1 MMAGL
6 FCTVILIEQR
16 LLLDSLVLVLL
27 PSHAVESPNP
37 RSRSRSTLL
46 IALAVQIAVVLVS
59 VFVMVR
65 EDVLVEP
72 PAFSGERVV
81 TVERPE
87 VKRLD
92 RVRELSR
99 RMSKP
104 RSFQRL
110 AVEQEFQ
117 SDLPALPSMPQESLD
132 LNSVEDSF
140 LSDAQGALADSGLM
154 NLASSLGG
162 QESAA
167 EFFGVK
173 DSGRRIVIVVNTS
186 ASVVR
191 KAAARGVSIDQLQ
204 AEAGRLVEGLDSGTL
219 FGVVQF
225 SQGTK
230 LFSEYLAPALVKN
243 KRQALDWIGSE
254 LSGNPKVLDARLV
267 GHEAALAAAL
277 ELQPDLVFLVTD
289 GSLNRRTAKS
299 GGGYSYPKI
308 SFDQLLRFVD
318 RQILENVSQ
327 PRLHVIGFELGE
339 AEREGLARLANRLGG
354 SLREL

>member
-1 MMAGL
+1 MQVA
-6 FCTVILIEQR
+6 
-16 LLLDSLVLVLL
+16 VL
-27 PSHAVESPNP
+27 
-37 RSRSRSTLL
+37 
-46 IALAVQIAVVLVS
+46 LVS
-59 VFVMVR
+59 VFVMVQ
-65 EDVLVEP
+65 ENAVLEP
-72 PAFSGERVV
+72 PAFSGERMV

-87 VKRLD
+87 VKRMD

-117 SDLPALPSMPQESLD
+117 SELPALPVMPQETLN

-140 LSDAQGALADSGLM
+140 LSDAQGALSDSGLM
-154 NLASSLGG
+154 SLASSLGG
-162 QESAA
+162 RESAA

-204 AEAGRLVEGLDSGTL
+204 EEAGRLVEGLDSGTL
-219 FGVVQF
+219 FGIVQF

-243 KRQALDWIGSE
+243 KRQATDWIGSE
-254 LSGNPKVLDARLV
+254 LSGNPKIVDSSLV
-267 GHEAALAAAL
+267 GHEAAFAAAMQ
-277 ELQPDLVFLVTD
+277 LQPDLVFFVTD
-289 GSLNRRTAKS
+289 GSLNRRTAKT

-308 SFDQLLRFVD
+308 SFDQLLGFVD
-318 RQILENVSQ
+318 RQVLETGSK
-327 PRLHVIGFELGE
+327 PRLHVVGFELG
-339 AEREGLARLANRLGG
+339 ALERDGLSRLAKRLGG